1 MNEGKDN
8 RILYELVDK
17 DGELNCPGCSFQTP
31 HLYYLSSEDAIED
44 MQRVKEGGQPQSGL
58 CAECIAPAL
67 IQGSFYL
74 E

>member
-1 MNEGKDN
+1 MQDKF
-8 RILYELVDK
+8 LYGLIDRVS
-17 DGELNCPGCSFQTP
+17 ELNCQGCSFQTS